1 MSYGR
6 DYNLG
11 GKIFLAVLLALVV
24 GYLWACFETGRSP
37 LALLKIF
44 SSKEPEAAPA
54 PAPPKKAPPRAP
66 EPVRPKEPPPPPP
79 PPIAKP
85 IEPAPAPPAPKIY
98 SAVEM
103 NSLFLTLDQLIKKG
117 RFFEASNKI
126 ENMSRSLVPQDQTG
140 KYFEYEARIKKYYDL
155 LRETTKEVTIDMPTL
170 TRLLLKAGGRL
181 VVKVLNENKTS
192 VFYETITGIRSRTL
206 VSDLESREALS
217 PLYASVE
224 VKNELIKK
232 CGYAGLDVLN
242 EPGKPLVYTEKPGR
256 TVTGLQF
263 FDLAD
268 FCAKNGANEHLT
280 GLFDEAMKRESD
292 LLSAV
297 HELKADRMVD
307 LFMYFLTMKYP
318 SDARAA
324 LDQLQKRYPDT
335 KAYRERVATDSD
347 IQTAMELTF
356 RKPVKLADPV
366 AKIEPRR
373 NTPAPAS
380 ADSPAGETKSPDP
393 AAGAPPEPAP
403 AVERSSEPEA
413 AAQPTTVRMPDGTVA
428 KVVDLVTKGDRYYD
442 EAMRHLQNSDSRG
455 NPDGWAEENRKALAL
470 FMKAMG
476 EAYQPAQDLYSGS
489 VPTQLL
495 DRFRETQM
503 RIALCRKRSVRH

>member
-6 DYNLG
+6 DYHLG
-11 GKIFLAVLLALVV
+11 AKIFLAVLLALFV

-37 LALLKIF
+37 LALLRLF
-44 SSKEPEAAPA
+44 SGKEPEVATP
-54 PAPPKKAPPRAP
+54 PAPPKKAPPKAP
-66 EPVRPKEPPPPPP
+66 EPVRPKDPTPPPPAPV
-79 PPIAKP
+79 AKP
-85 IEPAPAPPAPKIY
+85 VEPAPVPPAPKVY

-103 NSLFLTLDQLIKKG
+103 NSLFLHLDQLIRKG
-117 RFFEASNKI
+117 RFFEALTKL
-126 ENMSRSLVPQDQTG
+126 ENTSRSLVPQDQTG
-140 KYFEYEARIKKYYDL
+140 RFFEYEARIKKYSDL
-155 LRETTKEVTIDMPTL
+155 LRETTKEVTIDMPAL

-181 VVKVLNENKTS
+181 VVKILNEDKTS

-206 VSDLESREALS
+206 VADLESREVLS
-217 PLYASVE
+217 PIYASVE

-232 CGYAGLDVLN
+232 CGYAGLDVVN

-268 FCAKNGANEHLT
+268 FCARNGANEHLT
-280 GLFDEAMKRESD
+280 GLFDGAMKREPE
-292 LLSAV
+292 LLGAV

-307 LFMYFLTMKYP
+307 VFMYFLTMKYP

-324 LDQLQKRYPDT
+324 LDQLQKRYADT
-335 KAYRERVATDSD
+335 KAYRERVATDPD

-356 RKPVKLADPV
+356 RKPVKLTEPV

-373 NTPAPAS
+373 SSPPPAS
-380 ADSPAGETKSPDP
+380 AEPGTAETKTPDP
-393 AAGAPPEPAP
+393 AAGAPPDPPP
-403 AVERSSEPEA
+403 AVERSSEPETA
-413 AAQPTTVRMPDGTVA
+413 AHPTTVRMPDGTTG
-428 KVVDLVTKGDRYYD
+428 KVQDLVAKGDRYYD